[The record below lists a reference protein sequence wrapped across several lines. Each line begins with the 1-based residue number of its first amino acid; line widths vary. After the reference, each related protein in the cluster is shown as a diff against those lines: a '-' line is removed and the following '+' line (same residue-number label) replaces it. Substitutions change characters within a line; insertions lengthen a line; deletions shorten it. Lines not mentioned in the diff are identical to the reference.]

1 MTPFDTAESMTQGH
15 PDKVCD
21 LIADRIL
28 DVCLS
33 HDPFTRAACEG
44 MLTGGTF
51 LVAGEL
57 ISEYDPD
64 IKGIVLS
71 VLEQVGYHPKNFT
84 VQNLLKRQTL
94 NRDTEDQGIVMGYA
108 CEESPEF
115 LPLSVVL
122 AHRLTSTFSKM
133 RTCGVLSGFSPNA
146 RAQVTVEYDEDG
158 QALRLERVMFSAQ
171 YTPGIS
177 EDEACWLLSDRVL
190 YPALQTLAPDDDTQ
204 IQTPLCEGLAPKGV
218 GMTGRQTASDMYGSI
233 VPHGSGALS
242 GKGPEYLNR
251 LGAYMARYIAKNI
264 VAVGLARRCQVMLG
278 YAVGVREPVL
288 VQVDTFGTG
297 KVCADDC
304 LADAI
309 PLVFPLSPAE
319 IIPRFSLHTPRYSQ
333 TAVYGHFGK
342 PGLPWEKIDKAKEM
356 RAAVI

>member
-1 MTPFDTAESMTQGH
+1 MTQFDTAESMTQGH
-15 PDKVCD
+15 PDKLCD

-33 HDPFTRAACEG
+33 HDPFTRAVCEG
-44 MLTGGTF
+44 MLTEGTF

-57 ISEYDPD
+57 TSEYKPD
-64 IKGIVLS
+64 IQGIVLS
-71 VLEQVGYHPKNFT
+71 VLAQAGYHPKNFT
-84 VQNLLKRQTL
+84 VQNLLKRQSL
-94 NRDTEDQGIVMGYA
+94 SWDTGNPGIAIGYA
-108 CEESPEF
+108 CDETPEF
-115 LPLSVVL
+115 LPIAAVL
-122 AHRLTSTFSKM
+122 AHRLSSTFSNM
-133 RTCGVLSGFSPNA
+133 RASGVLAGFSPNA
-146 RAQVTVEYDEDG
+146 RGQVTVEYDEDG
-158 QALRLERVMFSAQ
+158 QALRLERVVFSAQ

-190 YPALQTLAPDDDTQ
+190 YPALQSLAPDDDTKIQ
-204 IQTPLCEGLAPKGV
+204 ISACEGLALKGI
-218 GMTGRQTASDMYGSI
+218 GMTGRQTASDMYGDI

-242 GKGPEYLNR
+242 GKGPEHPKR
-251 LGAYMARYIAKNI
+251 LGAYLARYIAKNM
-264 VAVGLARRCQVMLG
+264 VAAGLARRCQVTLG

-297 KVCADDC
+297 EVCADDC

-319 IIPRFSLHTPRYSQ
+319 IISRLDLRTPRYSQ

-342 PGLPWEKIDKAKEM
+342 PGLPWERIDKAKEM